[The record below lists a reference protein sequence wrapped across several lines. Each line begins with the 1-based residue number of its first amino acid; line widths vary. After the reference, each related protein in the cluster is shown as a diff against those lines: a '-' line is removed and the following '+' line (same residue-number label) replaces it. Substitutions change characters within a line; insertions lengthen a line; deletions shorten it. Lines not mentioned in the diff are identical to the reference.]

1 MNSERRHELQQNVL
15 ADYLGGVAK
24 KIEPHTKLIAA
35 AFAIGAIA
43 VVGFGIY
50 QSLAVESRSQSTI
63 KLLQNANSGDADA
76 LQAVGA
82 QYPDTTAGA
91 LAKLYAADANLG
103 EGVMTLYSDRELAE
117 GKIQDA
123 LKAYKDVATSAKG
136 RLLISRAYFG
146 MGQALESQGKVK
158 EAIDAYQNVISQKE
172 SDAIVKAAQ
181 LRIDLLGKPETKE
194 FLTWFAKQDFKPADP
209 AMPPNLPDGKQL
221 PDLPDLDLPEV
232 TPLAVPSEL
241 KAGDD
246 SETKPAPGTMTLPE
260 TEAAATETTA
270 TETAP
275 AAETTPAEPAT
286 EAEPSA
292 AEAETPATKTP
303 ATETPAAEAPVTEV
317 APDKADEPV
326 AGDEE

>member
-35 AFAIGAIA
+35 AFAVGAIA
-43 VVGFGIY
+43 VVGFGVY

-76 LQAVGA
+76 LMDVGT

-123 LKAYKDVATSAKG
+123 LKSYKDVATSAKG
-136 RLLISRAYFG
+136 RLLVSRAYFG
-146 MGQALESQGKVK
+146 MGQALESQGKLK

-181 LRIDLLGKPETKE
+181 LRIDLLGKPETEE

-209 AMPPNLPDGKQL
+209 AMPPSLPDGKQL

-232 TPLAVPSEL
+232 TPLAVPNEL
-241 KAGDD
+241 KAGDEA
-246 SETKPAPGTMTLPE
+246 ETKPAPGTMTLPE
-260 TEAAATETTA
+260 TEAAAPEAAAPETAPTA
-270 TETAP
+270 TEPAAAEAQAP
-275 AAETTPAEPAT
+275 AAEAQAPAAEAQAPAADAPAAEAAGS
-286 EAEPSA
+286 EAEPS
-292 AEAETPATKTP
+292 
-303 ATETPAAEAPVTEV
+303 
-317 APDKADEPV
+317 KADEPV
-326 AGDEE
+326 AGDDE